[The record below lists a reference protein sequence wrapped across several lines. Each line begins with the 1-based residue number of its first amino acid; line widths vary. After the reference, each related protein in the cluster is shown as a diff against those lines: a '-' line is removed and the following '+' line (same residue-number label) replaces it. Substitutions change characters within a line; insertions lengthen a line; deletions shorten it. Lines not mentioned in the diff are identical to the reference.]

1 MASSFLKGAGIA
13 LTKQVAPD
21 LLQKAGSETAEKIVK
36 GGVGAGT
43 DLLPAVTRRGE
54 LKKSLKETYYP
65 QRGAG
70 TDKPARRAID
80 AGINTG
86 QIAPEDAERLVNNVS
101 NESEAELADMIDGVF
116 TTQRQ
121 KGMND
126 QLTEMLED
134 YKPAETGVEYETGH
148 RKASMQREVP
158 EISTD
163 LVEAKGNP
171 EAMDKVLDSPG
182 YRQLNDRNRHIYKEE
197 VKNSPEQIDAL
208 ITRQEMQI
216 EGAGRLKEQID
227 EYARLQTLPT
237 NDPIFGTRGKAK
249 ALKRVMKNIKTIAR
263 DNNMDLASLNL
274 RTQDQQVFGM
284 NRQKLRVEA
293 LLNDQ
298 LKAFAEPGQ
307 EWHHTFFGNKE
318 GGSIFLQKLSQEPM
332 VALNLMEH
340 LRLLDLPTSGTIGN
354 LTVMQKADHTKLHN
368 LFRELGLEQSGP
380 LDFADYMKAIGD
392 AYLDGTADVNAIF
405 RMIEIYAE
413 EVAPFLKASEG
424 VGTPMR
430 ATGIAAEAG
439 GKYGS
444 IGDVTTRG
452 RTRGKQAI
460 QQPTPQPDETMVQGP
475 RKGKMESSPKAK
487 TIATGIPGVKY
498 TGSGKDP
505 AVNELL
511 KKLKKDGAGSL
522 DSSGF
527 GDRWKV

>member
-1 MASSFLKGAGIA
+1 
-13 LTKQVAPD
+13 
-21 LLQKAGSETAEKIVK
+21 
-36 GGVGAGT
+36 
-43 DLLPAVTRRGE
+43 
-54 LKKSLKETYYP
+54 
-65 QRGAG
+65 
-70 TDKPARRAID
+70 
-80 AGINTG
+80 
-86 QIAPEDAERLVNNVS
+86 
-101 NESEAELADMIDGVF
+101 MIDGVF

-354 LTVMQKADHTKLHN
+354 LTVMQKQIILN
-368 LFRELGLEQSGP
+368 YIIYLE
-380 LDFADYMKAIGD
+380 
-392 AYLDGTADVNAIF
+392 N
-405 RMIEIYAE
+405 
-413 EVAPFLKASEG
+413 
-424 VGTPMR
+424 
-430 ATGIAAEAG
+430 
-439 GKYGS
+439 
-444 IGDVTTRG
+444 
-452 RTRGKQAI
+452 
-460 QQPTPQPDETMVQGP
+460 
-475 RKGKMESSPKAK
+475 
-487 TIATGIPGVKY
+487 
-498 TGSGKDP
+498 
-505 AVNELL
+505 
-511 KKLKKDGAGSL
+511 
-522 DSSGF
+522 
-527 GDRWKV
+527 

>member
-54 LKKSLKETYYP
+54 LKKSLKATYYP

-70 TDKPARRAID
+70 TAKPARRAIG

-86 QIAPEDAERLVNNVS
+86 HIAPEASERLVNNVS

-227 EYARLQTLPT
+227 ER
-237 NDPIFGTRGKAK
+237 I
-249 ALKRVMKNIKTIAR
+249 
-263 DNNMDLASLNL
+263 S
-274 RTQDQQVFGM
+274 
-284 NRQKLRVEA
+284 
-293 LLNDQ
+293 
-298 LKAFAEPGQ
+298 
-307 EWHHTFFGNKE
+307 
-318 GGSIFLQKLSQEPM
+318 
-332 VALNLMEH
+332 
-340 LRLLDLPTSGTIGN
+340 
-354 LTVMQKADHTKLHN
+354 
-368 LFRELGLEQSGP
+368 
-380 LDFADYMKAIGD
+380 
-392 AYLDGTADVNAIF
+392 
-405 RMIEIYAE
+405 
-413 EVAPFLKASEG
+413 
-424 VGTPMR
+424 
-430 ATGIAAEAG
+430 
-439 GKYGS
+439 
-444 IGDVTTRG
+444 
-452 RTRGKQAI
+452 
-460 QQPTPQPDETMVQGP
+460 
-475 RKGKMESSPKAK
+475 
-487 TIATGIPGVKY
+487 
-498 TGSGKDP
+498 
-505 AVNELL
+505 
-511 KKLKKDGAGSL
+511 
-522 DSSGF
+522 
-527 GDRWKV
+527 